1 MTTTAIATT
10 DTSSATVAQAN
21 SAANSD
27 AHLIS
32 LWLTNHRSASTRK
45 AYASDAAKFMA
56 FVNAKPLRQ
65 VSVADVIEFGAS
77 LTSLAPA
84 SQKRTVNSVK
94 SLLSFGE
101 RVGYLPINVGA
112 VVETVAVKDTL
123 AERILEESD
132 VLRMIALA
140 SHKDA
145 VLLRTLY
152 ASAGRVSEVSGLC
165 WRDVM
170 ANGDGGQ
177 VVLYGK
183 GGKTRSVLLSKATYK
198 ALLSLRNGADASS
211 PVFIS
216 QKGSALSVTQIWRI
230 VASCA
235 KKAGIEGNV
244 SPHWLRHSHASHALD
259 RGASVALVR
268 DTLGH
273 ASIATTSRYLHA
285 KPSDS
290 SALHLAV

>member
-1 MTTTAIATT
+1 MTTTIAST
-10 DTSSATVAQAN
+10 DTTTVAQAN

-27 AHLIS
+27 THLIG
-32 LWLTNHRSASTRK
+32 LWIANHRSASTRK
-45 AYASDAAKFMA
+45 AYQCDAAKFVA

-65 VSVADVIEFGAS
+65 VTVGDVIEFGQS
-77 LTSLAPA
+77 LTTLAPA

-152 ASAGRVSEVSGLC
+152 ASAGRVSEVSGLL
-165 WRDVM
+165 WRDVIT
-170 ANGDGGQ
+170 NGDGGQ

-183 GGKTRSVLLSKATYK
+183 GGKTRSVLLSKATYR
-198 ALLSLRNGADASS
+198 ALLTLRNGADASS
-211 PVFIS
+211 PVFKS

-230 VASCA
+230 VASAA
-235 KKAGIEGNV
+235 KKAGIEGRV

-273 ASIATTSRYLHA
+273 SSIATTSKYLHA
-285 KPSDS
+285 RPQDS

>member
-1 MTTTAIATT
+1 MTTTAIAST
-10 DTSSATVAQAN
+10 DTTTVAQ
-21 SAANSD
+21 ANSD

-32 LWLTNHRSASTRK
+32 LWLTNHRSAATRK
-45 AYASDAAKFMA
+45 AYAGDVAKFLT
-56 FVNAKPLRQ
+56 FVDDKPLRQ
-65 VSVADVIEFGAS
+65 VTVADVIEFGAS
-77 LTSLAPA
+77 LTNLAPA
-84 SQKRTVNSVK
+84 SQKRTVNSIK

-152 ASAGRVSEVSGLC
+152 ASAGRVSEVSGLL
-165 WRDVM
+165 WRDVIT
-170 ANGDGGQ
+170 NGDGGQ

-183 GGKTRSVLLSKATYK
+183 GGKTRSVLLSKATYR
-198 ALLSLRNGADASS
+198 ALLTLRNGADASS
-211 PVFIS
+211 PVFKS

-230 VASCA
+230 VASAA
-235 KKAGIEGNV
+235 KKAGIEGRV

-273 ASIATTSRYLHA
+273 SSIATTSKYLHA
-285 KPSDS
+285 RPQDS

>member
-1 MTTTAIATT
+1 MTTTIAST
-10 DTSSATVAQAN
+10 DTTTVAQAN

-27 AHLIS
+27 THLIG
-32 LWLTNHRSASTRK
+32 LWIANHRSASTRK
-45 AYASDAAKFMA
+45 AYQCDAAKFVA

-65 VSVADVIEFGAS
+65 VTVGDVIEFGQS
-77 LTSLAPA
+77 LTTLAPA

-101 RVGYLPINVGA
+101 RVGYLPVNVGA

-152 ASAGRVSEVSGLC
+152 ASAGRVSEVSGLL
-165 WRDVM
+165 WRDVIT
-170 ANGDGGQ
+170 NGDGGQ

-183 GGKTRSVLLSKATYK
+183 GGKTRSVLLSKATYR
-198 ALLSLRNGADASS
+198 ALLTLRNGADASS
-211 PVFIS
+211 PVFKS

-230 VASCA
+230 VASAA
-235 KKAGIEGNV
+235 KKAGIEGRV

-273 ASIATTSRYLHA
+273 SSIATTSKYLHA
-285 KPSDS
+285 RPQDS

>member
-10 DTSSATVAQAN
+10 DTSSATVAQA

-32 LWLTNHRSASTRK
+32 LWLQNHRSASTRK
-45 AYASDAAKFMA
+45 AYAGDVAKFLT
-56 FVNAKPLRQ
+56 FVDDKPLRQ
-65 VSVADVIEFGAS
+65 VTVGDVIEFGAS
-77 LTSLAPA
+77 LTTLAPA

-101 RVGYLPINVGA
+101 RVGYLPVNVGA

-123 AERILEESD
+123 AERIIEESD

-152 ASAGRVSEVSGLC
+152 ASAGRVSEVSGLR

-198 ALLSLRNGADASS
+198 ALLTLRNGADASS
-211 PVFIS
+211 PVFVS

-235 KKAGIEGNV
+235 KKAGIEGRV

-285 KPSDS
+285 KPQDS

>member
-10 DTSSATVAQAN
+10 DTSDAAVAQA
-21 SAANSD
+21 SSD
-27 AHLIS
+27 AHLVR
-32 LWLTNHRSASTRK
+32 LWLTNHRSAATRK
-45 AYASDAAKFMA
+45 AYSGDVAKFLA
-56 FVNAKPLRQ
+56 FVNDKPLCQ
-65 VSVADVIEFGAS
+65 VTVADVIEFGES
-77 LTSLAPA
+77 LKAMAPA
-84 SQKRTVNSVK
+84 SQKRTVNAVK

-101 RVGYLPINVGA
+101 RVGYLPVNVGA

-140 SHKDA
+140 PTHREA
-145 VLLRTLY
+145 VLLRVLY
-152 ASAGRVSEVSGLC
+152 ASAGRVSEVSGLS

-198 ALLSLRNGADASS
+198 ALCALRNGADVSA
-211 PVFIS
+211 PVFVS

-230 VASCA
+230 VANAA
-235 KKAGIEGNV
+235 KRAGIDGNV

-285 KPSDS
+285 KPQDS

>member
-1 MTTTAIATT
+1 MTTTAIAST
-10 DTSSATVAQAN
+10 DTSTVAQA

-32 LWLTNHRSASTRK
+32 LWLTNHRSAATRK
-45 AYASDAAKFMA
+45 AYASDAAKFVA

-65 VSVADVIEFGAS
+65 VTVGDVIEFGDS
-77 LTSLAPA
+77 LTTLAPA

-101 RVGYLPINVGA
+101 RVGYLPVNVGA

-152 ASAGRVSEVSGLC
+152 ASAGRVSEVSGLL

-183 GGKTRSVLLSKATYK
+183 GGKTRSVLLSKTTFR
-198 ALLSLRNGADASS
+198 ALLTLRNGADASQ
-211 PVFIS
+211 PVFKS

-230 VASCA
+230 VASAA

-273 ASIATTSRYLHA
+273 SSIATTSKYLHA
-285 KPSDS
+285 RPQDS